1 MAVSADQII
10 VIGRGKFITSGTVDD
25 LTANAAGTVLVR
37 SSDPS
42 RLTQVLNE
50 AHGVVEPVNDAG
62 LSVAG
67 LTSDQVGEAAFA
79 AGIVVHELTPQR
91 ASLEDVFMD
100 LTADS
105 LEYGHRSEKVQ
116 P

>member
-1 MAVSADQII
+1 M
-10 VIGRGKFITSGTVDD
+10 
-25 LTANAAGTVLVR
+25 
-37 SSDPS
+37 
-42 RLTQVLNE
+42 
-50 AHGVVEPVNDAG
+50 NDAG

-105 LEYGHRSEKVQ
+105 LEYGHRSEAVL